1 MIAKYMFKN
10 LFGRGNGRARGVGI
24 GEWAGRRFWESRQ
37 FYSAYIALFIAVSN
51 WITIQYRLLLENIP
65 IFNTLFSQLWVFL
78 IVATIVFTVISILG
92 GHYIHRKRQF
102 RLEQAVATE
111 ENPYLYRSAPGKERD
126 LMIPMTILQLEAIEA
141 ILNSN
146 NSLTEEKKKQIE
158 TFKQDLI
165 RLANGLSIGGFT
177 KTDTKRVV
185 TPS

>member
-1 MIAKYMFKN
+1 MFEN
-10 LFGRGNGRARGVGI
+10 LFGSRGGRARRALRI

-65 IFNTLFSQLWVFL
+65 IFNALFSQLWIFL
-78 IVATIVFTVISILG
+78 IVATVLFTVISILG

-102 RLEQAVATE
+102 RLEQAVAIE
-111 ENPYLYRSAPGKERD
+111 ENPYLYKSAPGKERN
-126 LMIPMTILQLEAIEA
+126 LMIPIGILQLEAIEA

-158 TFKQDLI
+158 AFRQDLI
-165 RLANGLSIGGFT
+165 RLSKGMSIGDFR
-177 KTDTKRVV
+177 KTDTKRVT

>member
-1 MIAKYMFKN
+1 MLKN
-10 LFGRGNGRARGVGI
+10 LVGGSRRARTI

-37 FYSAYIALFIAVSN
+37 FYSAYIALFIAISN

-78 IVATIVFTVISILG
+78 IAATIVFTVVSILG

-126 LMIPMTILQLEAIEA
+126 LMIPVTILQLEAIEA
-141 ILNSN
+141 ILKSN
-146 NSLTEEKKKQIE
+146 NMLTEEKKKQVDSFRE
-158 TFKQDLI
+158 QLT
-165 RLANGLSIGGFT
+165 RL
-177 KTDTKRVV
+177 
-185 TPS
+185 